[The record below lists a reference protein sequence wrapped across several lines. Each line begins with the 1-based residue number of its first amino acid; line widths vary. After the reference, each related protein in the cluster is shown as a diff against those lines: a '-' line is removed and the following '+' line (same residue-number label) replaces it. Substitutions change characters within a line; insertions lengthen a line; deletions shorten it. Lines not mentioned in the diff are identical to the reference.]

1 MTMPPAVHPG
11 DAAAPAGPRS
21 VAVVNSSSSLVVC
34 VVVTRRRLQS
44 LRECL
49 RAIAGQS
56 HRPDHV
62 VVVDNGPDLAVR
74 LALEECGLEHTYLPS
89 RTNLGGAGGFALG
102 ILTARSLGADW
113 VWLADDDGRPGG
125 DRTLATLL
133 RCAEDKSLD
142 AVAPLVLDLDDPD
155 RLAFPLRRGMAWA
168 RTRSDL
174 GTIRFLPGVA
184 QLFNGTLLS
193 ARALDTVGVP
203 DPRLFVRGDEVEVH
217 RRMVRS
223 GLRFG
228 TCTLASYRH
237 PSGARDYRPI
247 LGGRVPVYVP
257 AERGRAAIAYR
268 NQGYL
273 TSQPGL
279 RWRRWPDEARYAW
292 YYLAQQRDL
301 TGWRGWLEHSSRGRR
316 EEFSA

>member
-1 MTMPPAVHPG
+1 M
-11 DAAAPAGPRS
+11 
-21 VAVVNSSSSLVVC
+21 C
-34 VVVTRRRLQS
+34 VVVTHHRPQS

-49 RAIAGQS
+49 RAVAGQS
-56 HRPDHV
+56 RRPDHV
-62 VVVDNGPDLAVR
+62 VVVDNGPDQAVR
-74 LALEECGLEHTYLPS
+74 GALEECGLPHTYLPS

-102 ILTARSLGADW
+102 ILTARALGADW

-133 RCAEDKSLD
+133 RCAEDKALD

-155 RLAFPLRRGMAWA
+155 RLSFPLRRGMTWA

-174 GTIRFLPGVA
+174 GTLRFVPGVA

-193 ARALDTVGVP
+193 ARALDAVGVP
-203 DPRLFVRGDEVEVH
+203 DPRLFLRGDEVEVH

-237 PSGARDYRPI
+237 PSGTRDYRPI

-257 AERGRAAIAYR
+257 AERGRTAIAHR

-301 TGWRGWLEHSSRGRR
+301 AGWRGWLEHSARGRR